1 MDSAPHPTPDPLAD
15 YVSVPEIA
23 DAMGLNRQN
32 IYDRVKDGRLPAR
45 SFGPRAK
52 AVKITDA
59 IEHFKRE
66 ADTMRAAA
74 DRLDAGC
81 IALAPAA

>member
-1 MDSAPHPTPDPLAD
+1 MDTELQHTDSPLAD

-32 IYDRVKDGRLPAR
+32 VYDRVKDGRLKAVA
-45 SFGPRAK
+45 FGPRAK

-59 IEHFKRE
+59 IEHFGTE
-66 ADTMRAAA
+66 ASRSRAYA
-74 DRLDAGC
+74 DQLDAGC
-81 IALAPAA
+81 IALGRAA